1 MGPDVRFCP
10 AAMNCSHRFFSLEAF
25 FASAADSGFEAV
37 ELWTGPMHFFLDYAS
52 NDTPEKIT
60 RLANSFGLD
69 VCALCPEQNN
79 PKPAN
84 IAARGKESIKR
95 TKDYFLRAINV
106 ASELGV
112 EIVVVT
118 PGWGFLDEECAE
130 AWKRSVYM
138 LGDLSSYAACK
149 GIVLAVEALQP
160 EESNLCNRCED
171 LRRLIDEVGSSSLK
185 ALLDTGAMWRVHET
199 IQDYFDA
206 FGKDVVHCHFTD
218 AGTVSHLAWGDG
230 ERNLETDLLALTR
243 NDYKGYLSFEI
254 VGSQYYANPASADRR
269 SLAAYRRALEEIH
282 S

>member
-1 MGPDVRFCP
+1 MGSDVRFRP

-25 FASAADSGFEAV
+25 FASAADSGFKAV

-84 IAARGKESIKR
+84 IAARGEESIKR

-112 EIVVVT
+112 GIVVVT
-118 PGWGFLDEECAE
+118 PGWGFLDEERTE

-138 LGDLSSYAACK
+138 LGDLSSYATCK

-160 EESNLCNRCED
+160 EESNLCNRLEAALSRFYLIRVPCGEPMKRCRII
-171 LRRLIDEVGSSSLK
+171 LMPLERMSCIVISQMRESYRIWRGEMARGTWRLIFSL
-185 ALLDTGAMWRVHET
+185 
-199 IQDYFDA
+199 
-206 FGKDVVHCHFTD
+206 
-218 AGTVSHLAWGDG
+218 
-230 ERNLETDLLALTR
+230 
-243 NDYKGYLSFEI
+243 
-254 VGSQYYANPASADRR
+254 
-269 SLAAYRRALEEIH
+269 
-282 S
+282 

>member
-1 MGPDVRFCP
+1 MGSDVRFRP

-84 IAARGKESIKR
+84 IAARGEESIKR
-95 TKDYFLRAINV
+95 TKNYFLRAINV

-118 PGWGFLDEECAE
+118 PGWGFLDEERTE

-138 LGDLSSYAACK
+138 LGDLSSYATCK
-149 GIVLAVEALQP
+149 GIVLAVNVAHEVLGAL
-160 EESNLCNRCED
+160 R
-171 LRRLIDEVGSSSLK
+171 
-185 ALLDTGAMWRVHET
+185 
-199 IQDYFDA
+199 
-206 FGKDVVHCHFTD
+206 
-218 AGTVSHLAWGDG
+218 
-230 ERNLETDLLALTR
+230 
-243 NDYKGYLSFEI
+243 
-254 VGSQYYANPASADRR
+254 
-269 SLAAYRRALEEIH
+269 EIH
-282 S
+282 NRRKVDNLRAYGLACREFLCQQTQIFPLFLIHAASFFEKQKKAKPQFCCDLAFSYQ